1 MSFRERPDIETKKDL
16 PVINLSEGI
25 ETSVIKDLSFDM
37 FKLARN
43 LKERAL
49 TYDTIVS
56 DDASGRLVSLFI
68 KKVFDGLRK
77 KQNQPPMQ
85 IRFIASGRF
94 ISENKREGIKGFLEK
109 NKDKFGKVLLVTE
122 YIETGQSI
130 NEIVN
135 ILNALQ
141 IDFDLAALTISRQ
154 VVESLLRKWGLKGGF
169 FFGGE
174 SQGRSYLSGGVKLH
188 GQKGLSGITKNV
200 EDSNPFP
207 ERFKTTIKS
216 EYPEDNKVVQQER
229 QIVQQAVNRARKDID
244 LLAKK
249 TIELLEK

>member
-1 MSFRERPDIETKKDL
+1 MNFKERPSAETRKDS
-16 PVINLSEGI
+16 PVTNLSEGI
-25 ETSVIKDLSFDM
+25 ETAVIRDLAFDM
-37 FKLARN
+37 FKLARG

-77 KQNQPPMQ
+77 KQNQPP
-85 IRFIASGRF
+85 IKTNFIASGRF
-94 ISENKREGIKGFLEK
+94 ISENKLNAINNFLDK
-109 NKDKFGKVLLVTE
+109 NKNNLGKVLLVTE
-122 YIETGQSI
+122 YIETGNSI
-130 NEIVN
+130 AKIIET
-135 ILNALQ
+135 LNSLQ
-141 IDFDLAALTISRQ
+141 IDFDLAALTVYHQINRDT
-154 VVESLLRKWGLKGGF
+154 LRKRGLKGDF
-169 FFGGE
+169 FFASE
-174 SQGRSYLSGGVKLH
+174 SRSYSSGGVKLH
-188 GQKGLSGITKNV
+188 GQKGLSGITKNI